1 MISCQNFGSMIVGMV
16 IDDEVFQ
23 QIEESF
29 LFADTAQH
37 GFQTDNTLFAL
48 IQAFPLTKI
57 LIFAAQCADFGFHA
71 VGEHHKS
78 IEPEQLRDGMLII
91 VIVGIIGLANIHA
104 ELFEL
109 HKQQRNA
116 VHKADNVRTAMIQCA
131 VNLHFLY
138 GEKVIIG
145 GVVEV
150 DEPCHAR
157 FHVAVWQA
165 EIDGNAA
172 SDEAVFLLVG
182 LHGRG
187 RKGGFHER
195 LDHAVCISL
204 RHPAVQAEQS
214 RTQVLG
220 EQHLMVVC
228 APQRAVCA
236 QRFTV
241 VRINQLPAQL
251 VVEQVAGGA
260 LNKDVFGIGVAHLII
275 PQTYHKSF
283 SSFICVIYSL
293 ILSKSSLVFIR
304 RQSDCICTYS
314 VSDIYG

>member
-1 MISCQNFGSMIVGMV
+1 
-16 IDDEVFQ
+16 
-23 QIEESF
+23 
-29 LFADTAQH
+29 
-37 GFQTDNTLFAL
+37 
-48 IQAFPLTKI
+48 
-57 LIFAAQCADFGFHA
+57 
-71 VGEHHKS
+71 
-78 IEPEQLRDGMLII
+78 
-91 VIVGIIGLANIHA
+91 
-104 ELFEL
+104 
-109 HKQQRNA
+109 
-116 VHKADNVRTAMIQCA
+116 MIQCA

-150 DEPCHAR
+150 DEPCHAS

-195 LDHAVCISL
+195 LDHAVRISL

-260 LNKDVFGIGVAHLII
+260 LNKEVFGI
-275 PQTYHKSF
+275 
-283 SSFICVIYSL
+283 VITHRNAPLYIFL
-293 ILSKSSLVFIR
+293 YIFNQRMLLLFL
-304 RQSDCICTYS
+304 YA
-314 VSDIYG
+314 